1 MARVFLLLYFLLFIT
16 VLISKLTRIE
26 TVNKASLI
34 ASSLFI
40 AALLMA
46 VIFLINF
53 LWIIQ

>member
-40 AALLMA
+40 AVLLMA